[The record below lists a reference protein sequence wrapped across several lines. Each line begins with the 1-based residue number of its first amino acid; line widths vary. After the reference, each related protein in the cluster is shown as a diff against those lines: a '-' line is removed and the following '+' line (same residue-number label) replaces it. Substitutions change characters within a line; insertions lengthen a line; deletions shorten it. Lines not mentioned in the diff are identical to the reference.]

1 MSKIRDKA
9 VEGIRIGDTFRVTR
23 TFTDDDTFRFADM
36 TRDYNPVH
44 FDDHFAKAKKLH
56 ERICHGFMV
65 AGLITEIGG
74 QIGWLATDVRIRF
87 KKAVYFGDTVTCIL
101 TIVNMDE
108 CGYADAVIQ
117 MNNQKGEEVIEA
129 ELEGFLPVQEEERRM
144 LAKTASPQTKR
155 QK

>member
-23 TFTDDDTFRFADM
+23 TFTEDDTFRFADM

-44 FDDHFAKAKKLH
+44 FDDHFAKSKKLH

-87 KKAVYFGDTVTCIL
+87 KKAVYFGDTVTCVM

-117 MNNQKGEEVIEA
+117 MYNQNDETVIEA
-129 ELEGFLPVQEEERRM
+129 ELEGFLPMQDEERRI
-144 LAKTASPQTKR
+144 LAETISPQAKK
-155 QK
+155 QE